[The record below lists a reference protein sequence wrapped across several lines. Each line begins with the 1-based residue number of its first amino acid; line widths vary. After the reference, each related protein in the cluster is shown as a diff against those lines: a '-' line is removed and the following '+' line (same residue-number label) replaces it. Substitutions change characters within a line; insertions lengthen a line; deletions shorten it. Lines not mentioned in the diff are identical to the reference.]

1 MDFPEKFFFT
11 LKWAKET
18 QNKVFLSF
26 HKMLHSLLLEEPEN
40 ERPYNLLLSWANPT
54 HIGKILF
61 HKWYAK
67 KLFSNQIAGFFH
79 YQYHWKDCFIIFDFL
94 HLDIHHRKV
103 ASETA
108 DLGWVCS
115 GIYSHC
121 MLLSCHVRDM
131 YVCYYHVSNGIRT
144 HNHLVRKWTLDHL
157 AI

>member
-1 MDFPEKFFFT
+1 MSKPHPYWE
-11 LKWAKET
+11 
-18 QNKVFLSF
+18 NSLSQVI
-26 HKMLHSLLLEEPEN
+26 
-40 ERPYNLLLSWANPT
+40 RQ
-54 HIGKILF
+54 
-61 HKWYAK
+61 

-131 YVCYYHVSNGIRT
+131 SCTYVIIMSATGFEPIT
-144 HNHLVRKWTLDHL
+144 T
-157 AI
+157 

>member
-1 MDFPEKFFFT
+1 MDFPEKVLLT
-11 LKWAKET
+11 LKLAKKT

-26 HKMLHSLLLEEPEN
+26 HKMLHSLLLEETEN

-131 YVCYYHVSNGIRT
+131 SCTYVIIMSATGFEPIT
-144 HNHLVRKWTLDHL
+144 T
-157 AI
+157 